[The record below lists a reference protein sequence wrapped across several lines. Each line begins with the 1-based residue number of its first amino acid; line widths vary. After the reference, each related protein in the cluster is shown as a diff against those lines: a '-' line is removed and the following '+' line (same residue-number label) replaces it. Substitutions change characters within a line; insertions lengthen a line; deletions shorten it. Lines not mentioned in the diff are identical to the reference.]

1 MDNINLYVD
10 LVGPKYK
17 KRSKFSRMIRRLLR
31 KVMKQLK
38 NPKRLKRKHKIF
50 LSKQGCNP
58 DDFLIVTEDAESY
71 TFYNKVT
78 KVVWDP
84 IRRQHRKN
92 NTSYIQYS
100 RQKTSRKNTE

>member
-17 KRSKFSRMIRRLLR
+17 KRSKFSNM
-31 KVMKQLK
+31 K

-84 IRRQHRKN
+84 IRR
-92 NTSYIQYS
+92 
-100 RQKTSRKNTE
+100 

>member
-1 MDNINLYVD
+1 M
-10 LVGPKYK
+10 
-17 KRSKFSRMIRRLLR
+17 
-31 KVMKQLK
+31 K

-58 DDFLIVTEDAESY
+58 DDFLIVTEDADSY

-84 IRRQHRKN
+84 IRR
-92 NTSYIQYS
+92 
-100 RQKTSRKNTE
+100 

>member
-1 MDNINLYVD
+1 M
-10 LVGPKYK
+10 
-17 KRSKFSRMIRRLLR
+17 
-31 KVMKQLK
+31 K

-50 LSKQGCNP
+50 LSKHGCNP

-84 IRRQHRKN
+84 IRR
-92 NTSYIQYS
+92 
-100 RQKTSRKNTE
+100 

>member
-84 IRRQHRKN
+84 IRRQLWESCQIMQRKLMKQLD
-92 NTSYIQYS
+92 YP
-100 RQKTSRKNTE
+100 